1 MMIEI
6 VLLKELI
13 LTVQVN
19 QKSMIFFT
27 IGIF

>member
-1 MMIEI
+1 MIEI
-6 VLLKELI
+6 VLVKEFI

-19 QKSMIFFT
+19 EKSMIFFT

>member
-1 MMIEI
+1 MIEI
-6 VLLKELI
+6 VLLKEFI

-19 QKSMIFFT
+19 EKSMIFFT